1 MILDLYENDSKT
13 LRVYKETYR
22 KTHKLS
28 GKVNPVYQ
36 FRIKVKRGLPANRAS
51 TGHTNKRL
59 AIRHAEDKLNQ
70 IIALDAQ
77 GLSTSSMRFRTVCD
91 RYLKSLTN
99 ENRINPDR
107 VSDEKL
113 DVHER
118 CIRLHFQELMDK
130 PIGTIQAKTLND
142 LFLII
147 EQKPKDSYSSRPDRK
162 YQKKAVLHTGRRSA
176 SGMNKMKQVMR
187 AIFKYSRDVLNII
200 KDIPAIKPSTDTLD
214 YQATLSRL
222 DWERVLNYLDQ
233 EFVKELDAKKTD
245 QTRPKYYRQSFVD
258 WSKLV
263 VWTGLR
269 KSEALK
275 LQWRDV
281 TWEED
286 EDGYEYCLIKVA
298 GFEKLARKTKDRKFR
313 CDLQVYD
320 LLMDRKSR
328 VKHADLRDYIFT
340 HFDDRFG
347 LLPDGRMRPIADM
360 RGTFKTAMTNLKLYK
375 DEKGKNRVPYQW
387 RHLHAQLSR
396 QAGKSL
402 DDIAE
407 DIGNRITTTERYYVG
422 RGQGTR
428 KGRPIKI

>member
-77 GLSTSSMRFRTVCD
+77 GLSTSSMKFRTVCD

-142 LFLII
+142 LFF
-147 EQKPKDSYSSRPDRK
+147 
-162 YQKKAVLHTGRRSA
+162 
-176 SGMNKMKQVMR
+176 N
-187 AIFKYSRDVLNII
+187 N
-200 KDIPAIKPSTDTLD
+200 
-214 YQATLSRL
+214 
-222 DWERVLNYLDQ
+222 
-233 EFVKELDAKKTD
+233 
-245 QTRPKYYRQSFVD
+245 
-258 WSKLV
+258 
-263 VWTGLR
+263 
-269 KSEALK
+269 
-275 LQWRDV
+275 
-281 TWEED
+281 
-286 EDGYEYCLIKVA
+286 
-298 GFEKLARKTKDRKFR
+298 
-313 CDLQVYD
+313 
-320 LLMDRKSR
+320 
-328 VKHADLRDYIFT
+328 
-340 HFDDRFG
+340 
-347 LLPDGRMRPIADM
+347 
-360 RGTFKTAMTNLKLYK
+360 
-375 DEKGKNRVPYQW
+375 
-387 RHLHAQLSR
+387 
-396 QAGKSL
+396 
-402 DDIAE
+402 
-407 DIGNRITTTERYYVG
+407 
-422 RGQGTR
+422 
-428 KGRPIKI
+428 